1 MKYDFVM
8 EKRIWKSISGYEGIY
23 AVSNFGE
30 IAALDQKGNISKLM
44 SPKDNGKGYKAVNL
58 RGKMKYVH
66 RLVAEA
72 FIPNPN
78 NYPCVNHKDESRDNN
93 VAYNLEWCTY
103 SYNSKYGTLPARKRE
118 HMIKLRGHTVQQYDL
133 KGNLIK
139 SYECTK
145 DIDDTEFNRREVYFC
160 CIGNKMHHKGFV
172 WRFDNA
178 PFSINPIRLVP
189 VYKYDMNNNLIC
201 VYKSITEA
209 EQDNKMEHHY
219 IKNLRSGVR
228 KNNIINGFKYC
239 FNMK

>member
-1 MKYDFVM
+1 
-8 EKRIWKSISGYEGIY
+8 
-23 AVSNFGE
+23 
-30 IAALDQKGNISKLM
+30 
-44 SPKDNGKGYKAVNL
+44 
-58 RGKMKYVH
+58 
-66 RLVAEA
+66 
-72 FIPNPN
+72 
-78 NYPCVNHKDESRDNN
+78 
-93 VAYNLEWCTY
+93 
-103 SYNSKYGTLPARKRE
+103 
-118 HMIKLRGHTVQQYDL
+118 
-133 KGNLIK
+133 
-139 SYECTK
+139 
-145 DIDDTEFNRREVYFC
+145 
-160 CIGNKMHHKGFV
+160 MHHKGFV